1 LLDRNKVDNGIV
13 GHRVKQVDNMI
24 VGHKLGDN
32 VRTKKKHTLCR
43 GPSDEHSSKVRLV
56 NQLQRRFKCD
66 KFTDKAGD
74 KDGPRKVMT
83 ISHMITPSGK
93 LNIHETTEHSL
104 LNR

>member
-1 LLDRNKVDNGIV
+1 
-13 GHRVKQVDNMI
+13 
-24 VGHKLGDN
+24 
-32 VRTKKKHTLCR
+32 
-43 GPSDEHSSKVRLV
+43 LV